1 MIFTIIFWLRLYHF
15 LFAILATFTIV
26 IRLIPDHIIEFFNI
40 FFYDVKLSPHA
51 RLIHHILGAD
61 IVLCGLQ
68 TQANQMFDSL

>member
-1 MIFTIIFWLRLYHF
+1 M
-15 LFAILATFTIV
+15 
-26 IRLIPDHIIEFFNI
+26 PDHIIELFNI

-61 IVLCGLQ
+61 IVLGGLQ